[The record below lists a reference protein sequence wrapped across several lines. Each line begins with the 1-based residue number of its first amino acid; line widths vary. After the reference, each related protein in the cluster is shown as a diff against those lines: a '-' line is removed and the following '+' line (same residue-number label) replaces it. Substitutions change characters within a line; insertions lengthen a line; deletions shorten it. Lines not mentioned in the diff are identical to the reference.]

1 MINNTN
7 LYNLSNY
14 ETQFDKF
21 LKDVDSCRLLARS
34 MVDLTLGW
42 SDKEYEVFEKVHSE
56 NWVKPVILMNNE
68 MFNKSMN
75 PDVKHLINAGM
86 DGLKYF
92 LTIPPKD
99 DNDKLIILEY
109 IERMQPIMKNYKISL
124 ENFKKT
130 LDNH

>member
-14 ETQFDKF
+14 DEQFEKF
-21 LKDVDSCRLLARS
+21 LKDVESCKELCFTLVLLTKN
-34 MVDLTLGW
+34 DE
-42 SDKEYEVFEKVHSE
+42 EYDDFEKVHSE

-68 MFNKSMN
+68 MFSKSMN
-75 PDVKHLINAGM
+75 PDVKHLPEVGM
-86 DGLKYF
+86 EGLKFF

-99 DNDKLIILEY
+99 DNDRFIILEY

-130 LDNH
+130 LDNN

>member
-14 ETQFDKF
+14 DEQFDKF
-21 LKDVDSCRLLARS
+21 LKDVESCKELCFTLVLLTKN
-34 MVDLTLGW
+34 DE
-42 SDKEYEVFEKVHSE
+42 EYDDFEKVHSE
-56 NWVKPVILMNNE
+56 NWVKPVILINNE
-68 MFNKSMN
+68 MFSKSMN
-75 PDVKHLINAGM
+75 PDVKHLPEVGM
-86 DGLKYF
+86 EGLKFF

-99 DNDKLIILEY
+99 DNDRFIILEY

-130 LDNH
+130 LDNN

>member
-14 ETQFDKF
+14 DEQFDKF
-21 LKDVDSCRLLARS
+21 LKDVESCKKLCFSLVLLTKN
-34 MVDLTLGW
+34 DE
-42 SDKEYEVFEKVHSE
+42 EYEAFEKVHSE
-56 NWVKPVILMNNE
+56 NWVKQVILINNE
-68 MFNKSMN
+68 MFSKSMN
-75 PDVKHLINAGM
+75 PDVKHLPEAGM
-86 DGLKYF
+86 EGLKYF

-99 DNDKLIILEY
+99 DNDRLIILEY

-130 LDNH
+130 LDNN

>member
-1 MINNTN
+1 MINNTK

-14 ETQFDKF
+14 DEQFDKF
-21 LKDVDSCRLLARS
+21 LKDVESCKELCFTLVLLTKN
-34 MVDLTLGW
+34 DE
-42 SDKEYEVFEKVHSE
+42 EYEAFEKVHSE
-56 NWVKPVILMNNE
+56 NWVKPVILINNE
-68 MFNKSMN
+68 MFSKSMN
-75 PDVKHLINAGM
+75 PDVKHLPEAGM

-124 ENFKKT
+124 KIFKKT
-130 LDNH
+130 LDNN

>member
-1 MINNTN
+1 MINNTK

-14 ETQFDKF
+14 DEQFDKF
-21 LKDVDSCRLLARS
+21 LKDVESCKELCFTLVLLTKN
-34 MVDLTLGW
+34 DE
-42 SDKEYEVFEKVHSE
+42 EYEAFEKVHSK

-68 MFNKSMN
+68 MFSKSMN
-75 PDVKHLINAGM
+75 PDVRHLPEAGM
-86 DGLKYF
+86 EGLKFF

-99 DNDKLIILEY
+99 DNDRFIILEY

-130 LDNH
+130 LDNN

>member
-14 ETQFDKF
+14 DEQFEKF
-21 LKDVDSCRLLARS
+21 LKDVESCKELCFTLVLLTKN
-34 MVDLTLGW
+34 DE
-42 SDKEYEVFEKVHSE
+42 EYDDFEKVHSE

-68 MFNKSMN
+68 MFSKSMN
-75 PDVKHLINAGM
+75 PDVKHLPEVGM
-86 DGLKYF
+86 EGLKFF

-99 DNDKLIILEY
+99 DNDRLIILEY

-130 LDNH
+130 LDNN

>member
-14 ETQFDKF
+14 DEQFDKF
-21 LKDVDSCRLLARS
+21 LKDVESCKKLCFTLVLLTKNDEEYDS
-34 MVDLTLGW
+34 
-42 SDKEYEVFEKVHSE
+42 FEKVHSE

-68 MFNKSMN
+68 LFSKSMN
-75 PDVKHLINAGM
+75 PDVKHLPEAGM

-99 DNDKLIILEY
+99 DNDRLIILEY

-130 LDNH
+130 LDNN